1 MVMMVSPAM
10 IVGSFLEV
18 VGRLEEVVD
27 GGLLTVVRIGEFV
40 EDTVMVFAGTGAAS
54 VMLGAGLPKLPAL
67 SAAKGGDLFVG
78 GGDPASV
85 NVAETGCP
93 LGIGRVVVG
102 ACCVVAGCAVAA
114 WSVLAWAHD

>member
-1 MVMMVSPAM
+1 MMVMMVSPAM

-27 GGLLTVVRIGEFV
+27 GGLLAVGEVAEGAVV
-40 EDTVMVFAGTGAAS
+40 VFAGTAAAS
-54 VMLGAGLPKLPAL
+54 VVLDAGLPELPTL

-78 GGDPASV
+78 GGDPASGS
-85 NVAETGCP
+85 VAETGCP
-93 LGIGRVVVG
+93 LGITWVVVG

-114 WSVLAWAHD
+114 WSVLAWTHD